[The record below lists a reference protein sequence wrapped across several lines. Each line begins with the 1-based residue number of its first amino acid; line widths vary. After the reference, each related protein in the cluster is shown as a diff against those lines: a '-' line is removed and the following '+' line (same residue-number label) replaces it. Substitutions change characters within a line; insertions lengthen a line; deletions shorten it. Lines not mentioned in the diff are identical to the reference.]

1 MIHRL
6 VILPQM
12 GISDNRDDVL
22 AELDAELGLLEQAV
36 NNLRTTLRGGGGASG
51 PLQPVDLTLQD
62 IDLPLEIGD
71 LGDQH

>member
-1 MIHRL
+1 VIHRL

-12 GISDNRDDVL
+12 GISNNRDDLL

-36 NNLRTTLRGGGGASG
+36 NNLRTTLRGGGASG